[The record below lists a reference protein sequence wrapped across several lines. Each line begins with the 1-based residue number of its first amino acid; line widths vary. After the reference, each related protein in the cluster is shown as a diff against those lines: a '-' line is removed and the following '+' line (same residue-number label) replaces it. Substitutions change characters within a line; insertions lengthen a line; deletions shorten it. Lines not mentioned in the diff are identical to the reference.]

1 VIDDLEI
8 RPIAPDEPYP
18 WPLLLLADPERAM
31 VEAYLGR
38 GRCYVAYLDGEL
50 IGEFVLA
57 EKFVLAE
64 NGEGHQELMNIA
76 VAETRQGQ
84 GWGKRLVLAAIAEAR
99 NLGAS
104 RLDVATGNSSLA
116 QLALYQKCGFRIVGV
131 VPDYFTQHYEDEIYE
146 NGIRCIDQVRLSLS
160 LKD

>member
-1 VIDDLEI
+1 MADDLAI
-8 RPIAPDEPYP
+8 RPIAPGEPDP

-31 VEAYLGR
+31 VEEYLGR

-57 EKFVLAE
+57 E
-64 NGEGHQELMNIA
+64 NGEGHQELMNVA

-116 QLALYQKCGFRIVGV
+116 QLALYQKCGFRIAGV
-131 VPDYFTQHYEDEIYE
+131 VPDYFAQHYQDEIYE

-160 LKD
+160 LED